1 MPIKSGYDLF
11 LLLLYAKPDHRD
23 RRVAGTTRLMKELF
37 LLSKS
42 GEFKGVAS
50 RDLPFEAYDYGPF
63 SPKVPE
69 AVDLLSSHGLI
80 KVEERRI
87 AQSGAVAE
95 VADDVLAE
103 VESSS
108 EPTVPRR
115 VLPIYDLTAKGER
128 VAEAL
133 WNRLNAEEREAILR
147 VKREYNSLPLQAL
160 LKRVYQEY
168 PDMTKKS
175 TILWELG
182 FGLGSAPELEP
193 ADNEE

>member
-1 MPIKSGYDLF
+1 MPIKSGYDLL
-11 LLLLYAKPDHRD
+11 LLLLYAKPD
-23 RRVAGTTRLMKELF
+23 RRERKVAGTTRLMKELF
-37 LLSKS
+37 LLSRR
-42 GEFKGVAS
+42 GEFRGVAS
-50 RDLPFEAYDYGPF
+50 RDLPFAAYDYGPF

-80 KVEERRI
+80 EVEEKRI
-87 AQSGAVAE
+87 SHSGAVAE
-95 VADDVLAE
+95 VADDVVAE

-133 WNRLNAEEREAILR
+133 WNRLNEQEREAILR
-147 VKREYNSLPLQAL
+147 VKREYNALPLETL

-175 TILWELG
+175 AILWELG
-182 FGLGSAPELEP
+182 LGLGSAPELEP
-193 ADNEE
+193 AENEE